1 MSFIKKPVSA
11 SVNSIYS
18 QGIHSW
24 FRLEACNH
32 KFSSQIQTTKQRLRQ
47 KVRIK
52 ELTKTDP
59 SKNGKKKYNIPDQHK
74 QPLIN
79 HKSNRYTQNPS
90 ITTTT
95 TAYKKKT
102 APYLIELRKRY
113 MELWNFPRHVR
124 YKNMQENRYKL
135 KSDQKKMELNPSHLL
150 VLGWASQCKRTKD
163 SSGETGIIRSSTSTS
178 AVWFMKLTG
187 KPKAVADETS
197 MMRVFDSGLVTD

>member
-95 TAYKKKT
+95 TAYKKKNST
-102 APYLIELRKRY
+102 IFNRTSQTLHGTVKLSQACQIQKHARKQVQIKKRSK
-113 MELWNFPRHVR
+113 ENGVKSITSLGPRLSISMQA
-124 YKNMQENRYKL
+124 YKRQFRRDWYHKIIDFN
-135 KSDQKKMELNPSHLL
+135 
-150 VLGWASQCKRTKD
+150 QCCVVHGAH
-163 SSGETGIIRSSTSTS
+163 GETKGSCR
-178 AVWFMKLTG
+178 
-187 KPKAVADETS
+187 
-197 MMRVFDSGLVTD
+197 